1 MKTRA
6 IFLLL
11 VISFFLLFAGCARY
25 PAQIETLGDCLT
37 FRVTLKGE
45 IEPTY
50 YYFVFI
56 NNTGKASEGPYPIIY
71 GPPWPIN
78 ENTCATG
85 YTHFVRLTMG
95 QFLCF
100 TYDPSSKRDVLDGPP
115 PIGKISPDQRTIEF
129 TITKKWLGNPSK
141 ISFNIITIDY
151 KPTDPGW
158 TGTRQIDFLDSGP
171 VEISTLENKTYYSQT
186 IAPEAAGD
194 VSPPLDIISWEVEVR
209 LGSK

>member
-1 MKTRA
+1 M
-6 IFLLL
+6 
-11 VISFFLLFAGCARY
+11 
-25 PAQIETLGDCLT
+25 ETLGDRIT
-37 FRVTLKGE
+37 FRFTLKGE

-56 NNTGKASEGPYPIIY
+56 NNSGDSTKGPFPIIV

-95 QFLCF
+95 QFQSF
-100 TYDPSSKRDVLDGPP
+100 IYDESTKRDIASDPP
-115 PIGKISPDQRTIEF
+115 PISGISPDQHTVEF
-129 TITKKWLGNPSK
+129 TITRKWLGNPSK

-158 TGTRQIDFLDSGP
+158 EGTRQIDYLDSGP
-171 VEISTLENKTYYSQT
+171 VEISTLVNKTYSSQT
-186 IAPEAAGD
+186 YGSESAGD
-194 VSPPLDIISWEVEVR
+194 VIPPLDIISWEVEVR
-209 LGSK
+209 LSE